1 VIVLRSGKKVDNKV
15 SEKEHNKEERLKTME
30 SDLEIEKKNNP
41 FPSPVVF
48 DPTVTYKSR
57 VPYP

>member
-1 VIVLRSGKKVDNKV
+1 MIHRSRKEVNHMV
-15 SEKEHNKEERLKTME
+15 SGKEHNKEERLKTME